1 MAASGAGG
9 AFGASGAGGAFGTSG
24 AATWRSSAMIL
35 QPNVHSQTML
45 SREKALDVRMGAGQK
60 KGVCFGRAP
69 SALRANLTHMV
80 KIA

>member
-9 AFGASGAGGAFGTSG
+9 AVGASGAGGAFGTSS

-35 QPNVHSQTML
+35 QPSVHSQAML

-60 KGVCFGRAP
+60 KA
-69 SALRANLTHMV
+69 SALVVPRVRFALISLTW
-80 KIA
+80 